1 MSCKRGQSS
10 LLGLPSAADIMKRA
24 TCFMRGNAPC
34 GVKGVMGYALSARG
48 IFARAKMPNV
58 SIAVYVSPGRCP
70 GLWATFGL
78 TARPNH
84 LPGVCANWFVFNS
97 VFLTLSL
104 RFSAALGNMS
114 KLYCTRLHENS
125 AALGIARTSSALHSL
140 ARKFAAARH
149 NPSKLGFCA
158 RLAQTLS
165 FLIKP
170 RGILSSKMTKPRGK
184 TLVFLTKPRG
194 MNDFVKPNEQSS
206 SLLEYSAMARN
217 RTFKKDTLYAFFYPE
232 KPFSPSQSPLSN

>member
-1 MSCKRGQSS
+1 MAGCKPNCCTQPR
-10 LLGLPSAADIMKRA
+10 AAPWGNDVALIKVSRSVRA
-24 TCFMRGNAPC
+24 TCIMRGNAPW
-34 GVKGVMGYALSARG
+34 GVKGINGLRAFGAWHFCAS
-48 IFARAKMPNV
+48 AKMPNV
-58 SIAVYVSPGRCP
+58 SIAVYVPPGRCP

-140 ARKFAAARH
+140 ARKLHSLAR
-149 NPSKLGFCA
+149 KFV
-158 RLAQTLS
+158 RLVRPIRS
-165 FLIKP
+165 
-170 RGILSSKMTKPRGK
+170 
-184 TLVFLTKPRG
+184 
-194 MNDFVKPNEQSS
+194 
-206 SLLEYSAMARN
+206 
-217 RTFKKDTLYAFFYPE
+217 
-232 KPFSPSQSPLSN
+232 PF

>member
-48 IFARAKMPNV
+48 IFAAKMPNV

-84 LPGVCANWFVFNS
+84 LPGVCANWFVFNRR
-97 VFLTLSL
+97 FLDI
-104 RFSAALGNMS
+104 FG
-114 KLYCTRLHENS
+114 C
-125 AALGIARTSSALHSL
+125 
-140 ARKFAAARH
+140 ARH

-158 RLAQTLS
+158 RLEQTLS

-217 RTFKKDTLYAFFYPE
+217 RTFKKDTLYAFFLPR
-232 KPFSPSQSPLSN
+232 KTLQSFIISAI

>member
-24 TCFMRGNAPC
+24 TCFMRGNAPW
-34 GVKGVMGYALSARG
+34 GVMGINGLRAFGAWHFCAG
-48 IFARAKMPNV
+48 AKMPNV
-58 SIAVYVSPGRCP
+58 SIVAYVSPGRCP

-125 AALGIARTSSALHSL
+125 AALVIARTSSALHSL
-140 ARKFAAARH
+140 ARKLAA
-149 NPSKLGFCA
+149 LGIIQVN
-158 RLAQTLS
+158 LA
-165 FLIKP
+165 
-170 RGILSSKMTKPRGK
+170 
-184 TLVFLTKPRG
+184 
-194 MNDFVKPNEQSS
+194 
-206 SLLEYSAMARN
+206 SALALHKRCH
-217 RTFKKDTLYAFFYPE
+217 F
-232 KPFSPSQSPLSN
+232 